1 MKATTIK
8 SFVFN
13 AKALGVTAMF
23 LMAGNLEATTRR
35 FLPIEGTPV
44 EREWIPRF
52 VGRLFEAISV
62 FVSGVVQL
70 PPG

>member
-8 SFVFN
+8 SFLFN

-23 LMAGNLEATTRR
+23 LMAGNLEAATRR
-35 FLPIEGTPV
+35 FLPIESSPV
-44 EREWIPRF
+44 EREWIPKI

-62 FVSGVVQL
+62 FVSGVIQV

>member
-8 SFVFN
+8 SFIFN
-13 AKALGVTAMF
+13 AKALGFTLFF
-23 LMAGNLEATTRR
+23 LLAGNVEAASRR

-44 EREWIPRF
+44 EREWIPKL
-52 VGRLFEAISV
+52 VGRLFESISV
-62 FVSGVVQL
+62 FLSGVIGL